1 MNFRG
6 YTSLMNPESMS
17 LPHLETL
24 LSWSRVCESI
34 SICYSKF
41 PKLDLK
47 VPKGAVA
54 PWEDDNSLEILKQFD
69 SEVLGNKLKIIKHK
83 WNPDEPREDGFT
95 KQIARAD
102 ALGQLKGDRDGWA
115 IQFDSDEI
123 LRDGDELK
131 LIQECLDDN
140 NNPMEKRR
148 PFAVA
153 GILEL
158 FGSNNT
164 VRFNF
169 GNWLKIRAT
178 RNIPELIHG
187 MPLRLGD
194 MAVRG
199 RNPRTGKII
208 AIENR
213 DDAAGFITNLAF
225 NRPDYNTGIWLFN
238 PQILNM
244 TGQVRNIP
252 NEHKKQ
258 AYTQIIQTLIQD
270 MNSGSVWMYHTS
282 WVDIARKYKMGW
294 FFDNFFSV
302 LSGKQDT
309 FIEKAAFTGEFTA
322 TRCPSPEELPIQI
335 AKEMDRV
342 EIQSLG
348 DSIEKPSVFETV
360 ANWRAK
366 NNF

>member
-6 YTSLMNPESMS
+6 YTTLLSPEAMKLSY
-17 LPHLETL
+17 LETL

-34 SICYSKF
+34 SICYSRF
-41 PKLDLK
+41 PKMDVK
-47 VPKGAVA
+47 VPEGAIT
-54 PWEDDNSLEILKQFD
+54 PWEDDHSLEILEQFD
-69 SEVLGNKLKIIKHK
+69 RDVLGGKLNIIEHQ

-102 ALGQLKGDRDGWA
+102 ALAQMKGDKDAWA
-115 IQFDSDEI
+115 LQFDADEI
-123 LRDGDELK
+123 LKDGDELK
-131 LIQECLDDN
+131 LVQECLDDN
-140 NNPMEKRR
+140 DAKQRR
-148 PFAVA
+148 PFAIA

-158 FGSNNT
+158 FGGEDKI
-164 VRFNF
+164 RFNF

-178 RNIPELIHG
+178 RNIPEIYHG

-208 AIENR
+208 AIDNR
-213 DDAAGFITNLAF
+213 DDGAGFITNLGY

-238 PQILNM
+238 PQVLNM
-244 TGQVRNIP
+244 MGQVRGIP
-252 NEHKKQ
+252 QEQKAQ
-258 AYTQIIQTLIQD
+258 AYSQITQALLQD
-270 MNSGSVWMYHTS
+270 IGSGSVWMYHTG
-282 WVDIARKYKMGW
+282 WVDIARKYRMGW
-294 FFDNFFSV
+294 FFDNFWSV

-309 FIEKAAFTGEFTA
+309 FIDKAEFSGEFTA
-322 TRCPSPEELPIQI
+322 TRCPSPEELPAQL

-348 DSIEKPSVFETV
+348 TFIDRPSAFETV
-360 ANWRAK
+360 ANWRSK
-366 NNF
+366 NNL